1 VASATS
7 SRPPASRSLR
17 TVAVALA
24 AVLLVGLGYG
34 LARSDEARSVRLE
47 AVAAAGSE
55 VMPFDL
61 DRTTHVFAD
70 VPDGG
75 TQTVTADDPS
85 DTGQVRLV
93 QGHLAEE
100 AEAFAAGDFDDPSAV
115 HGEAMP
121 GLEELRGGA
130 DRIEVRYADLAD
142 GGRITYRTEDP
153 ALVGALHA
161 WFGAQTSDH
170 GSHAQPGH

>member
-1 VASATS
+1 MASATS
-7 SRPPASRSLR
+7 TRPPPSRSLR
-17 TVAVALA
+17 TVAAALA

-34 LARSDEARSVRLE
+34 LARSSEARSARQE

-61 DRTTHVFAD
+61 DRTTHVFTD
-70 VPDGG
+70 LPDGG
-75 TQTVTADDPS
+75 TQTVTVDDPS
-85 DTGQVRLV
+85 DTAQVRLA

-121 GLEELRGGA
+121 GLEELREGA
-130 DRIEVRYADLAD
+130 DRIEVRYADMAD
-142 GGRITYRTEDP
+142 GGRIIYRTEDP

-161 WFGAQTSDH
+161 WFAAQTSDH
-170 GSHAQPGH
+170 GSHAQPGG